1 MALTTASAMDI
12 SEMHTNGMIVVLQ
25 RERREKNVRNIDG
38 KELILKDVGKEDLG
52 IGTT

>member
-12 SEMHTNGMIVVLQ
+12 SEMHTNGMIVVLL

>member
-1 MALTTASAMDI
+1 MDI
-12 SEMHTNGMIVVLQ
+12 SETHTNGMIVVLL